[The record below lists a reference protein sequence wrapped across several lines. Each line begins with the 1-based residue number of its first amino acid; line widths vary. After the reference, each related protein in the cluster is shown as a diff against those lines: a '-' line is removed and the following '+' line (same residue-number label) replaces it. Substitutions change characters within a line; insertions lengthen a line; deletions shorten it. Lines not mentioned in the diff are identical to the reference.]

1 MGHPKFCNGLGNQS
15 WLGLLAYIILQIYR
29 YPARNSG
36 MIDIDDYDYDD
47 DDDDDE
53 EDEEEDDR

>member
-1 MGHPKFCNGLGNQS
+1 MGYPKLCNGLGNQS
-15 WLGLLAYIILQIYR
+15 WLGLLTYIIIHIYR

-36 MIDIDDYDYDD
+36 MIDIDDD

-53 EDEEEDDR
+53 EEEEDR